1 MWRVGDPLPG
11 YDEWKLASPPEPP
24 EEPTLEYSATFE
36 VTVRMEVAEW
46 EAQDRAYDV
55 GRAME
60 HLLARHVRELDYA
73 EGIEDVMLKEVEL
86 S

>member
-11 YDEWKLASPPEPP
+11 YDAWKLASPPEPP
-24 EEPTLEYSATFE
+24 EEPELEYSVTFE

-46 EAQDRAYDV
+46 EAQDRAYDI
-55 GRAME
+55 GRALE
-60 HLLARHVRELDYA
+60 RLLARHVRELDYA
-73 EGIEDVMLKEVEL
+73 EGIEDVWVKEVQL